1 MGIAFSSGTA
11 ELPKARVRPRD
22 ESAAL
27 PPAVAAWLAT
37 VPAAAIVVVAIVL
50 LGRPLGSLLF
60 PAPHALFWPSI
71 RYAVRPEPT
80 EQARYLI
87 ALTAPLVLAGLT
99 LLLAHRAPGRI
110 AVRAPTLAVCAELA
124 VLLFVV
130 ACFVAQRLQAP
141 QNYEGHRRPVV
152 YFTLPALLFAAA
164 LAAALVLAAR
174 SPAVR
179 RRVARLTRESRARRI
194 AAALIALVALAVT
207 LLPAIHTDRS
217 IAATNQAV
225 VYHLYFTYDE
235 TIAVVDGRSPL
246 GDFAAQYSSLWPYA
260 FAAAMTVVGSS
271 LAAFTGLLAALT
283 SAMLLAL
290 YDVLRRLTRSAIA
303 ALLLFLPL
311 LATFGLRLHGPK
323 VDRFSLMNYFGV
335 VPLRYAGPLLLAWLL
350 ARHLDGA
357 RPRRLWPLFLTGGF
371 VAINNLDFGLAAVAA
386 SIAALVWTRPPRAAS
401 RRDAVEAIAGAAAAV
416 VLVMALV
423 LVRTGAAPHPELL
436 VHYAHTFALDG
447 FSMIPIRPLVGLD
460 LVVFLTYVA
469 AVGVAT
475 VRALRGDADRLLTGL
490 LVWSGI
496 FGLGAGSY
504 YVGHSISELLMYML
518 PAWAFTVTLLAIAA
532 LRALA
537 ATTQRLPRP
546 SYVLCLFGLGLV
558 VCSLAQTPLPWQ
570 QLDRITTT
578 DSATPFAHPLGEAF
592 VAQHVAVGEPV
603 LILGFLGHRIAANL
617 GIDDVDPVT
626 GGRSVFTL
634 QQLVEAVGR
643 LQRAGGEKIFVQDP
657 IPYQGLVETLEEH
670 YQQGAAEP
678 GGMQLWQPR

>member
-11 ELPKARVRPRD
+11 QPHDRA
-22 ESAAL
+22 SAL
-27 PPAVAAWLAT
+27 GPSVAAWLAVIPT
-37 VPAAAIVVVAIVL
+37 AAIVVVAVAL
-50 LGRPLGSLLF
+50 LGHPLGSLLF
-60 PAPHALFWPSI
+60 PTPHALFWPSI

-99 LLLAHRAPGRI
+99 LRLTHRAPGRI
-110 AVRAPTLAVCAELA
+110 AVRAPALAVCAELV
-124 VLLFVV
+124 VLLFVA

-152 YFTLPALLFAAA
+152 YFTLPALLSAGA

-179 RRVARLTRESRARRI
+179 RRASRLARESRARRI

-207 LLPAIHTDRS
+207 LLPAIHTDGS

-235 TIAVVDGRSPL
+235 TIAVLDGRSPL

-290 YDVLRRLTRSAIA
+290 YDLLRRLTRSALA
-303 ALLLFLPL
+303 ALVLFLPL
-311 LATFGLRLHGPK
+311 LATFGLRLHGPH
-323 VDRFSLMNYFGV
+323 VNRFSLMNYFGV
-335 VPLRYAGPLLLAWLL
+335 VPLRYAGPFLLAWLL
-350 ARHLDGA
+350 ARHLDGS
-357 RPRRLWPLFLTGGF
+357 RPRRLWPLFLAGGV

-386 SIAALVWTRPPRAAS
+386 TVAALVWARPQRAVS
-401 RRDAVEAIAGAAAAV
+401 RRGVGEAVAGAAGAV
-416 VLVMALV
+416 VLVAALV
-423 LVRTGAAPHPELL
+423 LVRTGAAPHPGLL
-436 VHYAHTFALDG
+436 THYAHVFAIDG
-447 FSMIPIRPLVGLD
+447 FSMISIRPLVGLD

-518 PAWAFTVTLLAIAA
+518 PAWAFAVTLLAIAA
-532 LRALA
+532 LRAIA
-537 ATTQRLPRP
+537 ATERLPRP
-546 SYVLCLFGLGLV
+546 SHVLCLFGLGLV

-570 QLDRITTT
+570 QLDRITSN
-578 DSATPFAHPLGEAF
+578 DLATPFAHPTGEAF
-592 VAQHVAVGEPV
+592 VAQHVAPGEPV

-626 GGRSVFTL
+626 GGRSIFTL
-634 QQLVEAVGR
+634 EQLVEAVGR
-643 LQRAGGEKIFVQDP
+643 LRRAGGEKIFVQDP
-657 IPYQGLVETLEEH
+657 IPYEGLPETLEEH
-670 YQQGAAEP
+670 YQQSASEP
-678 GGMQLWQPR
+678 EGMQLWQPR